1 MKIREES
8 LARIAS
14 GAGYDVLIVGGGV
27 NGVAVL
33 RELALNGV
41 SALLVDR
48 ADFCKGATSAS
59 SRMAHGGLRYLENR
73 EFKLVAESARER
85 NLLLKYAPHFT
96 RPLEVVVPLSHY
108 LKGLPSSVLR
118 FLGLS
123 SRGGPLSVA
132 GLKGALCLYEFLG
145 RVDKVLPSHR
155 TRLRRAAF
163 PKGLSAR
170 YRAVISYFDA
180 RIRNPEA
187 LVMEMIEDALRASRN
202 VACLNHVDWTFD
214 GDAVA
219 ITDRLSGHRAS
230 LRPKLV
236 VNAAGAWVDQVNR
249 ALGLTTAYIRPVK
262 GAHLIVRH
270 DELHRRMA
278 GRAFYF
284 DDGTGRMVICYPL
297 DRTILLGTTEIQ
309 VASPDDDRVTAAETR
324 YLTGALS
331 GLFDDIEVT
340 EANVVAV
347 TTGIRP
353 LQAGGDASVNRAQ
366 RDHLI
371 AEDRLGS
378 GQTVLSLIGGKWT
391 TFRAFGEQAG
401 DRIFELLSVTR
412 KVGSRRLRYPGAA
425 GLGPDGDSGQVGG
438 QDGHQDGRRDLVN
451 RLRDAHAMAP
461 ARARDLVDRY
471 GAVALE
477 VAAFCALSADAPIA
491 SLPDYTEREV
501 RWLIE
506 RRAALFLDD
515 LLLRRTQIV
524 LDGFCTE
531 AVIRDLGL
539 CLARVRGLDA
549 AWAEGEI
556 ARCLAM
562 PTILPQPAA
571 ARSTLEVR
579 HG

>member
-14 GAGYDVLIVGGGV
+14 GEGFDVLVVGGGV

-73 EFKLVAESARER
+73 EFKLVAESVRER
-85 NLLLKYAPHFT
+85 NLLLKYAAHFT

-108 LKGLPSSVLR
+108 LRGLTGSVLR
-118 FLGLS
+118 FLGLTGRS
-123 SRGGPLSVA
+123 GPLSAA

-155 TRLRRAAF
+155 TRLRRASF

-187 LVMEMIEDALRASRN
+187 LVMEMIEDAMQASQN
-202 VACLNHVDWTFD
+202 VACLNHVDWTFE
-214 GDAVA
+214 GDTVA
-219 ITDRLSGHRAS
+219 ISDRISGQTAR
-230 LRPKLV
+230 LRPKIV

-249 ALGLTTAYIRPVK
+249 TLGLSTAYIRPVK

-309 VASPDDDRVTAAETR
+309 VDSPDDDRVAAAEVS
-324 YLTGALS
+324 YLSGALS
-331 GLFDDIEVT
+331 GLFDDIDVT
-340 EANVVAV
+340 ADNVVAV

-353 LQAGGDASVNRAQ
+353 LQAGGGASVNRAN

-378 GQTVLSLIGGKWT
+378 GQPVLSLVGGKWT
-391 TFRAFGEQAG
+391 TFRAFGEQAS
-401 DRIFELLSVTR
+401 DRIFQLLSVKR
-412 KVGSRRLRYPGAA
+412 RVDSRRRPYPGAA
-425 GLGPDGDSGQVGG
+425 GLGPDGK
-438 QDGHQDGRRDLVN
+438 GRQDLVN
-451 RLRDAHAMAP
+451 RLCSVHATPP
-461 ARARDLVDRY
+461 ARASDLVDRY
-471 GAVALE
+471 GAVALD
-477 VAAFCALSADAPIA
+477 VAAFCNLSADFPIS

-506 RRAALFLDD
+506 TRAALFLDD

-524 LDGFCTE
+524 LDGRCAP
-531 AVIRDLGL
+531 AVVRDFGL
-539 CLARVRGLDA
+539 CLAGVRGLGS
-549 AWAEGEI
+549 AWAESEI

-562 PTILPQPAA
+562 PTILPLKAA
-571 ARSTLEVR
+571 EARTQEVR